1 MRNEALFRDRP
12 VWNAILT
19 MAIPSV
25 FTILIMVFYNMADM
39 FFVGQLGGAD
49 SAPVAAVSVVGPV
62 FSVITAAATMIG
74 VGGSATIAKAA
85 GADDTDY
92 AKTCASLCG
101 WAAVLFGTLCGILIL
116 LFTDP
121 LLHFLGTLPEV
132 MPDARAYMR
141 TLAVGAPLMLFSTVH
156 GTLLRSEG
164 AVKDGFIG
172 NLSGTAV
179 NLILDPLFIMVLKL
193 GVAGAA
199 AATVIGNLVATA
211 YYLRFV
217 FRKASILN
225 LAPANALRRP
235 QALFGIMALGLP
247 NAMSSIL
254 SGSASIFSNNL
265 LLNYGYNA
273 QAAMGAAGKVTM
285 FVSLIQMGICM
296 GVQPLMA
303 YNFGARNI
311 PRLKEILHKLAMLT
325 VGFGVAATIL
335 CSLARNALV
344 GSFLQDPEALAMGE
358 QMVVWL
364 LLAGPLLGIYYLSS
378 NFLQASGNA
387 LAATIVSVLRQGVLL
402 IPCLYLMHVLLG
414 FVGIAAAHTVAD
426 ITAALVALATCLWEY
441 RKLTKGELQIA
452 DETES

>member
-1 MRNEALFRDRP
+1 MKNEALFRDKP
-12 VWNAILT
+12 VWSAILT
-19 MAIPSV
+19 MAVPSV

-49 SAPVAAVSVVGPV
+49 SAPVAAVAVVGPV

-74 VGGSATIAKAA
+74 VGGCATIAKAA
-85 GADDTDY
+85 GAGDMDY

-101 WAAVLFGTLCGILIL
+101 CAAILFGTLCGITIL

-121 LLHFLGTLPEV
+121 LLHFLGTLPKV

-141 TLAVGAPLMLFSTVH
+141 ALAVGAPLMLFSTVY

-164 AVKDGFIG
+164 AIKDGFIG
-172 NLSGTAV
+172 NLSGTIV
-179 NLILDPLFIMVLKL
+179 NLVLDPLFIMVLDL

-199 AATVIGNLVATA
+199 AATVIGNLVATV
-211 YYLRFV
+211 YYLRFI

-225 LAPANALRRP
+225 LVPANAMRRP
-235 QALFGIMALGLP
+235 QALLGIMALGLP
-247 NAMSSIL
+247 NAVSSIL

-303 YNFGARNI
+303 YNFGSHDI
-311 PRLKEILHKLAMLT
+311 PRLKEILKKLTLLT

-335 CSLARNALV
+335 CSLARNALI
-344 GSFLQDPEALAMGE
+344 GLFLQDPEALAMGE

-364 LLAGPLLGIYYLSS
+364 LLAGPLLGVYYLSS

-387 LAATIVSVLRQGVLL
+387 FAATAVSVLRQGVLL
-402 IPCLYLMHVLLG
+402 IPCLYLMHSLLG
-414 FVGIAAAHTVAD
+414 FTGIAAAHTVAD
-426 ITAALVALATCLWEY
+426 ITAALTAFAACLWEY
-441 RKLTKGELQIA
+441 KKLLNSKEQTIQSME
-452 DETES
+452 

>member
-1 MRNEALFRDRP
+1 MQNETLFRDKP

-19 MAIPSV
+19 MAVPSV
-25 FTILIMVFYNMADM
+25 FSILIMILYNMADM

-49 SAPVAAVSVVGPV
+49 SAPVAAVAVVGPV
-62 FSVITAAATMIG
+62 FSVITAIATMIG
-74 VGGSATIAKAA
+74 VGGCATIAKAA
-85 GADDTDY
+85 GAGDTNY

-101 WAAVLFGTLCGILIL
+101 WAAILFGSLCGVLIL

-121 LLHFLGTLPEV
+121 LLHFLGVLSEV
-132 MPDARAYMR
+132 VPDARAYMR
-141 TLAVGAPLMLFSTVH
+141 TLAIGAPLMLFATGF

-172 NLSGTAV
+172 NLVGTAV
-179 NLILDPLFIMVLKL
+179 NLILDPLFIMMLKL

-199 AATVIGNLVATA
+199 AATVIGNLVAAA

-217 FRKASILN
+217 FCKASLLN
-225 LAPANALRRP
+225 LVPSNALRYP
-235 QALFGIMALGLP
+235 QALLNILALGFP

-254 SGSASIFSNNL
+254 SGSASIFSNHL

-285 FVSLIQMGICM
+285 SVSLIQMGICM

-303 YNFGARNI
+303 YNYGAHNI
-311 PRLKEILHKLAMLT
+311 PRLKEVLQKLAVLT
-325 VGFGVAATIL
+325 AGFGVATTVL
-335 CSLARNALV
+335 CSLARNTLI
-344 GSFLQDPEALAMGE
+344 GLFLQNPEALALGK

-364 LLAGPLLGIYYLSS
+364 LLAGPVLGVYYLSC

-387 LAATIVSVLRQGVLL
+387 LSATIISVLRQGVLL
-402 IPCLYLMHVLLG
+402 IPSLHLMHNLLG
-414 FVGIAAAHTVAD
+414 FAGIAIAHTVAD
-426 ITAALVALATCLWEY
+426 IAAALVALAVCLWEY
-441 RKLTKGELQIA
+441 HKHMRSDFSVEDTI
-452 DETES
+452 